1 MNPINMLFIGI
12 LVGGLVLISGVL
24 LGYLLGRRFSRTET
38 RRVKDLS
45 RPINQL
51 STMIDGFA
59 GDMSTYGMILNALN
73 DQIQTID
80 SDDLTSASAQL
91 LITDLVNAQQKIQQR
106 LAEAQAELNNKAEQ
120 IESLMSESRTDAL
133 TKLPNRRALDDE
145 LAQRMIEWR
154 RYRTVFSIVIIDI
167 DYFKRFN
174 DEHGHLVG
182 DAVLA
187 EVAQVLQST
196 FRNADMVGRLGGEE
210 FAVIMPSTHSKKA
223 FIGAT
228 RTCRALA
235 ENALVIDGK
244 PYNVTASFG
253 IAEIKQEEAAEQ
265 ILHRAD
271 IALYAAKQHGRNCV
285 WWHDGERTYL
295 VNGDDHDDGDLSIL
309 PESLSN
315 ACSTLKS
322 HAAQLVS
329 NR

>member
-1 MNPINMLFIGI
+1 MNQINMLFIGI

-24 LGYLLGRRFSRTET
+24 LGYLLGRRFSRSET

-196 FRNADMVGRLGGEE
+196 FRNADMVGRFGGEE

-228 RTCRALA
+228 RTCQTLA
-235 ENALVIDGK
+235 ENAIVIDGK

-253 IAEIKQEEAAEQ
+253 IAEVKQEEAAEQ

-295 VNGDDHDDGDLSIL
+295 VNGDDHDDGELSIL